1 MWFERLKVIRFHHC
15 DPAAI
20 IFYPQY
26 FVLFHELMEEWFSEG
41 LNTNYGEYIRVARL
55 GVPAVKAECE
65 FVAQSKLGDE
75 VNFRLQPTRLGNSSL
90 SFVGEAWGGDELRTR
105 AQITVVQMSLETR
118 KSVPFATDL
127 RERIAAFLP
136 PPSTAG

>member
-1 MWFERLKVIRFHHC
+1 MWFERLKTIRFHHC

-41 LNTNYGEYIRVARL
+41 LQTNYGEYIRVARL

-65 FVAQSKLGDE
+65 FTAQSKLGDE
-75 VNFRLQPTRLGNSSL
+75 LRFRLQPTRLGSASL
-90 SFVGEAWGGDELRTR
+90 SFTGEAWGGEELRAR

-118 KSVPFATDL
+118 KSVPFAPGL
-127 RERIAAFLP
+127 RARIETYLAP
-136 PPSTAG
+136 

>member
-75 VNFRLQPTRLGNSSL
+75 VNFRLHPTRLGTPTPPRPPL
-90 SFVGEAWGGDELRTR
+90 APT
-105 AQITVVQMSLETR
+105 AQTPQLDIM
-118 KSVPFATDL
+118 
-127 RERIAAFLP
+127 P
-136 PPSTAG
+136 PPLRCPPLAPLGTTCQIVRTFSQSPRPS